1 MPTEPTS
8 GGHQRD
14 VLARHLQ
21 DTDCKL
27 RACKEALGRLVSV
40 PTKPGRWMT
49 GVIVECVPDPKG
61 YRLVLLQSGLYR
73 QGPYVV
79 RTLPLGTR
87 K

>member
-1 MPTEPTS
+1 VPRPHS
-8 GGHQRD
+8 GNSQREE

-21 DTDCKL
+21 DTDHKL

-61 YRLVLLQSGLYR
+61 YRVVLLQSEVYR

-79 RTLPLGTR
+79 KTLPLGTR